1 MVRYFFIIL
10 FFSFFFNLNAQDL
23 VVKKNTAYF
32 EVGGSGLLYSVNYD
46 RLLVIDEKMR
56 FSLTAGTWYIPHI
69 ESISDFNYMIGTAVG
84 VNTLFGKQK
93 HFAEFGVN
101 VAYMIMNDIDNS
113 IYQLIY
119 LPFRIGYRYQKDDG
133 GLFLRASF
141 MPIVPILQD
150 ADVAIFFPVSPHFS
164 LGAGYSF

>member
-1 MVRYFFIIL
+1 MIFTV
-10 FFSFFFNLNAQDL
+10 NAQESEI
-23 VVKKNTAYF
+23 KKNATYIELA
-32 EVGGSGLLYSVNYD
+32 GSGLLYSVNYD
-46 RLLVIDEKMR
+46 RLLIIDEKLR
-56 FSLTAGTWYIPHI
+56 FSATVGTWYIPHI
-69 ESISDFNYMIGTAVG
+69 ESISDFSYMIGSSLG

-119 LPFRIGYRYQKDDG
+119 LPVRIGYRYQKDEG

-141 MPIVPILQD
+141 MPIIPILQD
-150 ADVAIFFPVSPHFS
+150 NDVAIFYPVSPHFS
-164 LGAGYSF
+164 VGVGYSF